1 MNRVNWR
8 KNEAE
13 ALNEIKG
20 GTRLL
25 LRFFYS
31 PDDEGSKKIMEET
44 LNDEK
49 VVNLIERDTAPVM
62 INIGEKKEIGKKYHV
77 DWTPAFVIADEEGRE
92 LERFVGYLPPKEFI
106 AQMLLSRGLA
116 DFHLERYTE
125 AVSLFEELVDECAD
139 SELVP
144 EAEYFIGASNF
155 KVTGSAESLGEV
167 CHTLNAKYPE
177 SVWTKRCSI
186 WAHMPLHRPVV
197 GYDQGGSAG
206 SGAY

>member
-1 MNRVNWR
+1 MKLINWR

-13 ALNEIKG
+13 ALNEIKN

-25 LRFFYS
+25 LRFLYS
-31 PDDEGSKKIMEET
+31 PVCEGSKKTMEET
-44 LNDEK
+44 FNDEQVAK
-49 VVNLIERDTAPVM
+49 VIERDTVPVM
-62 INIGEKKEIGKKYHV
+62 INIDEKKELGRKYRA

-106 AQMLLSRGLA
+106 AQLLLSKGLA
-116 DFHLERYTE
+116 DFHLERYRE
-125 AVSLFEELVDECAD
+125 AVALFEELIDVCPD

-167 CHTLNAKYPE
+167 CHTLNTKYPE
-177 SVWTKRCSI
+177 SLWTKRCSI

>member
-1 MNRVNWR
+1 MNRINWR

-25 LRFFYS
+25 FRFLYS
-31 PDDEGSKKIMEET
+31 PECEGSQKTIDDT
-44 LNDEK
+44 FSDEK
-49 VVNLIERDTAPVM
+49 VIALIERDTAPVM
-62 INIGEKKEIGKKYHV
+62 INIAGNKELAKKHHV
-77 DWTPAFVIADEEGRE
+77 DWTPAFVIADEEGEE
-92 LERFVGYLPPKEFI
+92 LERFVGCLAAAEFM
-106 AQMLLSRGLA
+106 AQFLLSRGLA
-116 DFHLERYTE
+116 DFHIERYKE
-125 AVSLFEELVDECAD
+125 AASELEELIDEFPD

-144 EAEYFIGASNF
+144 EAEYFLGAANF

-167 CHTLNAKYPE
+167 CQVLTTKYPE
-177 SVWTKRCSI
+177 SLWTKRCSI
-186 WAHMPLHRPVV
+186 WAHMPLHKPFV